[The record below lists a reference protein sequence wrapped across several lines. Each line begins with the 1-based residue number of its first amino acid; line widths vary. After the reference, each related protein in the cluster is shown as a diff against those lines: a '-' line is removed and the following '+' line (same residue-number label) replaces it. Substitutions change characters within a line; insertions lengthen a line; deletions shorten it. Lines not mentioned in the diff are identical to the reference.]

1 VTPLKG
7 CGTQRDSPFIQKS
20 ITSGCLENEA
30 RTRGTTINMRN
41 SLSVGKLGIP
51 LIFRIQTVSLKVL
64 DLKFKVLD
72 EMN

>member
-1 VTPLKG
+1 V
-7 CGTQRDSPFIQKS
+7 
-20 ITSGCLENEA
+20 
-30 RTRGTTINMRN
+30 RGTTINMRN

-51 LIFRIQTVSLKVL
+51 LIFRIQAVSLKVL